1 MHTVEAKVG
10 ALLDLE
16 QYTRKV
22 TREDKAAYG
31 LALGRAGA
39 KGAREHEKPGG
50 NLYCGRKRKVLEYEG
65 VMAIF
70 WRTSRTG
77 GGFRDGGGGWCLSS
91 SGACLN
97 LIVPGEPRWAQE
109 HGLLGAEL

>member
-16 QYTRKV
+16 QYTSKV

-77 GGFRDGGGGWCLSS
+77 GGFMDGGG
-91 SGACLN
+91 
-97 LIVPGEPRWAQE
+97 
-109 HGLLGAEL
+109 